1 MITADCEAVNSRV
14 LPFARKPDR
23 FMQHTHAHPH
33 DHHAHDHGG
42 HGHAHGHAI
51 NERSVGVAALLT
63 GGFMVAEIVGG
74 VLAGSL
80 ALLADAGHMLTDF
93 ASLALAWLGFR
104 LTRQPAD
111 WRRTYG
117 FDRFAVLVA
126 FVNGVSLFAIAIW
139 IVAEAVQ
146 RLSAPVPV
154 LGAPML
160 LIASLGLAVNV
171 VAFFVLRSG
180 DKDNLN
186 IRAAVLHVIGDLLGS
201 VAAVIA
207 ALVILA
213 TGWTPIDP
221 LLSIVVA
228 LIIVRS
234 AWRVVADSGHI
245 LLEGS
250 PPGVDSRTLRDH
262 LRATLPF
269 VLDIHHVHAWSISQ
283 ERPMVTL
290 HASIAAS
297 TDSVVAVREIKR
309 QLALHFRVTHA
320 TIEIEYDACGDD
332 PERTA
337 C

>member
-1 MITADCEAVNSRV
+1 
-14 LPFARKPDR
+14 
-23 FMQHTHAHPH
+23 MQHSHAHPH
-33 DHHAHDHGG
+33 DHDAAGHSHG
-42 HGHAHGHAI
+42 HGHAV

-74 VLAGSL
+74 ILSGSL

-126 FVNGVSLFAIAIW
+126 FVNGIALFAIAAW
-139 IVAEAVQ
+139 IVVEAVE
-146 RLSAPVPV
+146 RLGTPVTV
-154 LGAPML
+154 LAAPML
-160 LIASLGLAVNV
+160 WIAAAGLAVNV
-171 VAFFVLRSG
+171 LAFFVLRSG
-180 DKDNLN
+180 DRDNLN

-201 VAAVIA
+201 VAAVTA

-250 PPGVDSRTLRDH
+250 PRGFDSRALRDQ
-262 LRATLPF
+262 LRSALPF
-269 VLDIHHVHAWSISQ
+269 VLDVHHVHAWSISQ

-297 TDSVVAVREIKR
+297 TDSAVAVREIKR
-309 QLALHFRVTHA
+309 QLAQHFRITHA

-332 PERTA
+332 PGRSA

>member
-1 MITADCEAVNSRV
+1 
-14 LPFARKPDR
+14 
-23 FMQHTHAHPH
+23 
-33 DHHAHDHGG
+33 
-42 HGHAHGHAI
+42 
-51 NERSVGVAALLT
+51 
-63 GGFMVAEIVGG
+63 MVAEVVGG
-74 VLAGSL
+74 LLSGSL

-93 ASLALAWLGFR
+93 ASLSLAWLGFR

-126 FVNGVSLFAIAIW
+126 FVNGVSLFAIAAW
-139 IVAEAVQ
+139 IVVEAVQ
-146 RLSAPVPV
+146 RLKEPITV

-160 LIASLGLAVNV
+160 WIAAAGLAVNV
-171 VAFFVLRSG
+171 VSFLVLRSG
-180 DKDNLN
+180 DRDNLN

-207 ALVILA
+207 ALVILG

-250 PPGVDSRTLRDH
+250 PPGVDSRALREQ
-262 LRATLPF
+262 LCSALPF
-269 VLDIHHVHAWSISQ
+269 VLDVHHVHAWSISQ

-290 HASIAAS
+290 HACIALG
-297 TDSVVAVREIKR
+297 TDSGMAVREIKR
-309 QLALHFRVTHA
+309 QLAQELRITHA
-320 TIEIEYDACGDD
+320 TVEIEYDTCGDG
-332 PERTA
+332 PERSA

>member
-1 MITADCEAVNSRV
+1 
-14 LPFARKPDR
+14 
-23 FMQHTHAHPH
+23 MQHPHAHTH
-33 DHHAHDHGG
+33 DHHTHDHDHHGHS
-42 HGHAHGHAI
+42 HGHAHAA

-63 GGFMVAEIVGG
+63 GSFMLLEIAGG
-74 VLAGSL
+74 IFAGSL

-104 LTRQPAD
+104 LIRQPAD

-126 FVNGVSLFAIAIW
+126 FVNGIALFAIAGW
-139 IVAEAVQ
+139 IVVEAVQ
-146 RLSAPVPV
+146 RLSTPAPV

-160 LIASLGLAVNV
+160 WIAAAGLAVNV
-171 VAFFVLRSG
+171 VSFLVLRSG

-201 VAAVIA
+201 AAAVVA

-213 TGWTPIDP
+213 TGWMPIDP
-221 LLSIVVA
+221 LLSALVA
-228 LIIVRS
+228 AIILRS

-250 PPGVDSRTLRDH
+250 PPDFDSRALAEELRGS
-262 LRATLPF
+262 LPY
-269 VLDIHHVHAWSISQ
+269 VQDVHHVHAWSISQ

-290 HASIAAS
+290 HACIALG
-297 TDSVVAVREIKR
+297 TDSALAVREIKR
-309 QLALHFRVTHA
+309 ELARRFRITHA
-320 TIEIEYDACGDD
+320 TVEIEYDECGDD
-332 PERTA
+332 PPPNAA

>member
-1 MITADCEAVNSRV
+1 
-14 LPFARKPDR
+14 
-23 FMQHTHAHPH
+23 MQHSHSHGHGDH
-33 DHHAHDHGG
+33 DEHGHEHRAEHGNRDDGG
-42 HGHAHGHAI
+42 HGHDGQGHHHHAHAA
-51 NERSVGVAALLT
+51 NERSVGIAAFLT
-63 GGFMVAEIVGG
+63 GGFMIAEVVGG

-126 FVNGVSLFAIAIW
+126 FVNGIALFAIALW
-139 IVAEAVQ
+139 IVTEAVQ
-146 RLSAPVPV
+146 RLRSPVSI
-154 LGAPML
+154 LGGPML
-160 LIASLGLAVNV
+160 WIAAAGLAVNV
-171 VAFFVLRSG
+171 LSFFVLRSG
-180 DKDNLN
+180 DKNNLN
-186 IRAAVLHVIGDLLGS
+186 IRAAALHVVGDLLGS

-207 ALVILA
+207 AVVILA

-234 AWRVVADSGHI
+234 AWRVVAESGHR

-250 PPGVDSRTLRDH
+250 PPDVDSRALREQ
-262 LRATLPF
+262 LRAALPF
-269 VLDIHHVHAWSISQ
+269 VLDVHHVHAWSISQ

-290 HASIAAS
+290 HACVVVG
-297 TDSVVAVREIKR
+297 TDSGVAVREIKR
-309 QLALHFRVTHA
+309 RLAEQFRITHA
-320 TIEIEYDACGDD
+320 TIEIEYETCGDG
-332 PERTA
+332 PQRTA